1 MKKICDDLRAEH
13 EDLEAI
19 LIGLDKE
26 QWQIITPFY
35 DWTVKNEIEHLAYFD
50 DRACLAAT
58 DPDAFQRHL
67 AEDIGSQLD
76 GIVRHAQEKI
86 GNRSI
91 RELLDWW
98 IAERR
103 RMLAELEKHDP
114 KDRLPWYG
122 PPMSALSFV
131 TARIMETWAHAQDIF
146 DALRMQRQYTDRLR
160 HIAHLG
166 VSTFGWSYIVRGFE
180 VPQTPVRVELTAP
193 SGSAWA
199 WGPED
204 AAQKIAG
211 PAQDFCHVVVQRR
224 HVEDTRLVLVGDIAR
239 DWMLKAQ
246 CFAGSPADGPGP
258 GERVI

>member
-13 EDLEAI
+13 EDLEGL
-19 LIGLDKE
+19 LIGLDKD

-35 DWTVKNEIEHLAYFD
+35 GWTVKNEIEHLAYFD

-67 AEDIGSQLD
+67 AKDIVSQRD
-76 GIVRHAQEKI
+76 GIERHAQETI
-86 GNRSI
+86 GSRSI
-91 RELLDWW
+91 QELLDWW
-98 IAERR
+98 VAERR
-103 RMLAELEKHDP
+103 RMLTELEKLDP

-122 PPMSALSFV
+122 PPMSAMSFV
-131 TARIMETWAHAQDIF
+131 TARIMETWAHAQDIY
-146 DALRMQRQYTDRLR
+146 DALRIQRRYTDRLR

-166 VSTFGWSYIVRGFE
+166 VSTFGWSYIVRSLE
-180 VPQTPVRVELTAP
+180 IPQTQVRVELTAP
-193 SGSAWA
+193 SGNTWA

-204 AAQKIAG
+204 AAQKITG

-224 HVEDTRLVLVGDIAR
+224 HVEDTRLELVGDIAR